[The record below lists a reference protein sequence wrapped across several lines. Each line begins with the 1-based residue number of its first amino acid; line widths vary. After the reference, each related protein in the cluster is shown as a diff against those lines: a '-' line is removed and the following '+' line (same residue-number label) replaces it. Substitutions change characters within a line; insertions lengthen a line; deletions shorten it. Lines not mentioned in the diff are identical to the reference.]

1 MEGQTMQVN
10 EQKLL
15 WYGQCLMRG
24 EAILFLLINKGKSEV
39 YSPRAFDYVSLPTE
53 EVKAVYI
60 MIADGVFRLNNVLY
74 NGLKPKLH
82 VARDIEIR
90 LYNPIEPRRYEYEDD
105 TESPKF
111 ADRVWTET
119 FAELNLDSKMKSLI
133 RETIGDSFGDANV
146 LKIQGV
152 YGDAHYFDPSLKNE
166 YVRLMSKI
174 QKIEDID
181 TDYACDAR
189 KRLGQLFVR

>member
-1 MEGQTMQVN
+1 MRVN

-24 EAILFLLINKGKSEV
+24 EAILFLLIKKGRSEV

-60 MIADGVFRLNNVLY
+60 AIVDGVYRLNKTLY
-74 NGLKPKLH
+74 DGLKPKLH
-82 VARDIEIR
+82 VARDVEIR

-105 TESPKF
+105 IESPKY
-111 ADRVWTET
+111 ASRVWVEA
-119 FAELNLDSKMKSLI
+119 FAELNLGSKMKNLI

-166 YVRLMSKI
+166 YVKLMSKI

-181 TDYACDAR
+181 AEYAHDAR
-189 KRLGQLFVR
+189 KKIGQMFVR